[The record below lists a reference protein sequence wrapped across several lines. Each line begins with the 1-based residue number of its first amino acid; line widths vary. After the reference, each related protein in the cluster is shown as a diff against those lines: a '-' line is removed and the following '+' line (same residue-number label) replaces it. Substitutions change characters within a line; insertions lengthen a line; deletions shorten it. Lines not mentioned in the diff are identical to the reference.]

1 MPLPIRQPPSPF
13 QLEKLSENSRVPY
26 ICGDHLPVTQSLKGM
41 KKSLSRKGRALIPI
55 VMKDLGYE
63 VDEQEAGECQINLLL
78 ALLVTQ
84 TETLP
89 LGKDI
94 CRGTIYVVD
103 DEGQI
108 DGTPD

>member
-1 MPLPIRQPPSPF
+1 M
-13 QLEKLSENSRVPY
+13 K
-26 ICGDHLPVTQSLKGM
+26 HL
-41 KKSLSRKGRALIPI
+41 R
-55 VMKDLGYE
+55 YE
-63 VDEQEAGECQINLLL
+63 VDEQEADEYQINLLP
-78 ALLVTQ
+78 ALPVTQ